1 MLSLLTGAA
10 KEPPWDRDLC
20 SKDAPKMKA
29 RKTQREG
36 EKKKK
41 PKNMRNKGK
50 VYFLANC
57 KKKETKKMNLTTE
70 S

>member
-41 PKNMRNKGK
+41 AEKYAQQGK
-50 VYFLANC
+50 SLFSC
-57 KKKETKKMNLTTE
+57 
-70 S
+70 